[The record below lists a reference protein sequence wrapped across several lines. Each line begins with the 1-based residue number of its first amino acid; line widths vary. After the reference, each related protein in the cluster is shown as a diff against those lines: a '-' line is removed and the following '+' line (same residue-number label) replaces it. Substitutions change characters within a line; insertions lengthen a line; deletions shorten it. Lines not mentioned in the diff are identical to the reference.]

1 MDNLGD
7 FFSSIGEEKKK
18 KKEKTKELIGDVS
31 LDDLFSNLKEEKS
44 KLQKK
49 VAKKAKEKEELL
61 KQAQV
66 FESFLFN
73 ETPKVKK
80 DTQKEVKILEK
91 GLLNL
96 KDTSY
101 KSIDRLMKSISK
113 KYSITPLE
121 LHNQFKEKHGSIP
134 DDWIKHQKEE
144 VDTSDWRDEY
154 VPNDVESVDIITPEP
169 LEASKGIGSKLVSK
183 EETTID
189 KSLQILDQL
198 VTEEEKIN
206 ESETEIARLKREMD
220 QLRKMVNESTRIASS
235 QGGGGEVR
243 LEFLDDV
250 DRDSAKVDGNVLK
263 WDSSVGTLGKFVG
276 SDYIAFSG
284 YAQTTGISTISQGLI
299 GTPDIDV
306 DIITAN
312 SAIFSGNVSVAGTLT
327 YEDVTNIDSIGLI
340 TARSGINVGSG
351 ITLDPNGDISA
362 TGITSLSKLHVG
374 VDTGFHQEDLVVTGN
389 ARVTGI
395 LTIGTG
401 SIVLDPDAK
410 QLRGI
415 EEIVIG
421 IANTIL
427 LHQDNKGEIEFT
439 DFSGTQKSVGIGT
452 TVSVNTSGIITASQF
467 SGYNHLVAPYGP
479 TTTINVQVAA
489 KTSAHRYFGTG
500 SGQGYVLDGI
510 ESPFLTLTP
519 GRTYRFSGSVGGGH
533 PFRFYLDAA
542 KSTQYNTGVTVGSDY
557 VELEVTDSTPTVLHY
572 QCASHGYMG
581 NSVQVNSSNSIN
593 LNSQDASY
601 YLNYN
606 NFTNTPTIPTNNN
619 QLTNGAGY
627 ITSANGGNAD
637 QLDGQEGTYYLNY
650 NNFTNK
656 PTIPT
661 NNNELTNGSGYI
673 TTSFT
678 NTSQLTNDAGFIT
691 GVSTFSG
698 SYNDLTNT
706 PTIPSNNN
714 ELTNGAGYITGVSTF
729 SGSYNDLTNTPTIPS
744 NNNELINGAGFITNN
759 VSGTLTATA
768 FSGDGSGLTNVGMDT
783 SNVSADTIVVVG
795 VATFLGN
802 VTIGGTLTYEDVTDI
817 DSVGIITANQGI
829 NITGGGLQVVGIATF
844 SNDIRPNG
852 NVIGDGL
859 TNILGINSITAT
871 SFVGDGSGLTNVGMD
886 TSNVS
891 SDTLVV
897 TGISTLGVVTGAT
910 SIQATT
916 YYGDGSKLTGISA
929 GAGGTDNVS
938 SDTIQSGIITATSQ
952 FYPPSLTSVERD
964 GLTFNVGAFIF
975 NETENKLQMYLGGK
989 WKNLAFELDT
999 YSVVGL

>member
-61 KQAQV
+61 KQAQI

-96 KDTSY
+96 KNTSY

-113 KYSITPLE
+113 KYDITPLE

-169 LEASKGIGSKLVSK
+169 LEASEGIGSKLVSK

-250 DRDSAKVDGNVLK
+250 DRDSAKVDGQALV
-263 WDSSVGTLGKFVG
+263 WDSSASTLGKFVG

-284 YAQTTGISTISQGLI
+284 YAHTAGISTISQGLI

-306 DIITAN
+306 DVITAN

-340 TARSGINVGSG
+340 TARSGIKVGSG
-351 ITLDPNGDISA
+351 ITFEPNGQA
-362 TGITSLSKLHVG
+362 T
-374 VDTGFHQEDLVVTGN
+374 F
-389 ARVTGI
+389 A
-395 LTIGTG
+395 
-401 SIVLDPDAK
+401 
-410 QLRGI
+410 
-415 EEIVIG
+415 
-421 IANTIL
+421 
-427 LHQDNKGEIEFT
+427 
-439 DFSGTQKSVGIGT
+439 
-452 TVSVNTSGIITASQF
+452 GIITASQF

-479 TTTINVQVAA
+479 TTTINVQVAT

-519 GRTYRFSGSVGGGH
+519 GRTYRFSGSVGGSH

-542 KSTQYNTGVTVGSDY
+542 KSTQYNTGVTVGSGY
-557 VELEVTDSTPTVLHY
+557 VELEVTDTTPTVLHY
-572 QCASHGYMG
+572 QCAAHGYMG
-581 NSVQVNSSNSIN
+581 NSVQVNSSNSIL
-593 LNSQDASY
+593 LNSQNASH
-601 YLNYN
+601 YLDYN

-627 ITSANGGNAD
+627 ITSADGGNAD

-661 NNNELTNGSGYI
+661 NNNELTNGAGFI

-678 NTSQLTNDAGFIT
+678 NTNQLTNGAGFIT

-706 PTIPSNNN
+706 PTIPTNNN
-714 ELTNGAGYITGVSTF
+714 ELT
-729 SGSYNDLTNTPTIPS
+729 
-744 NNNELINGAGFITNN
+744 NGAGFITNN
-759 VSGTLTATA
+759 VSGTITATA

-783 SNVSADTIVVVG
+783 SNVSADTIIVVG

-829 NITGGGLQVVGIATF
+829 NITNGGLQIVGITTI
-844 SNDIRPNG
+844 NDNLK
-852 NVIGDGL
+852 GDGAA
-859 TNILGINSITAT
+859 NILGINSVTAT
-871 SFVGDGSGLTNVGMD
+871 SFHGDGSGLTNVGMD

-891 SDTLVV
+891 ANTLVV
-897 TGISTLGVVTGAT
+897 SGVSTVGVVTGAT

-938 SDTIQSGIITATSQ
+938 SDTIQSGIITATEQ
-952 FYPPSLTSVERD
+952 FYPPSLTSVQRD

-975 NETENKLQMYLGGK
+975 NETENKLQMYLGGQ

>member
-61 KQAQV
+61 KQAQI

-96 KDTSY
+96 KNTSY

-113 KYSITPLE
+113 KYDITPLE

-169 LEASKGIGSKLVSK
+169 LEASEGIGSKLVSK

-250 DRDSAKVDGNVLK
+250 DRDSAKVDGQALV
-263 WDSSVGTLGKFVG
+263 WDSSASTLGKFVG

-284 YAQTTGISTISQGLI
+284 YAHTAGISTISQGLI

-306 DIITAN
+306 DVITAN

-340 TARSGINVGSG
+340 TARSGIKVGSG
-351 ITLDPNGDISA
+351 ITFEPNGQA
-362 TGITSLSKLHVG
+362 T
-374 VDTGFHQEDLVVTGN
+374 F
-389 ARVTGI
+389 A
-395 LTIGTG
+395 
-401 SIVLDPDAK
+401 
-410 QLRGI
+410 
-415 EEIVIG
+415 
-421 IANTIL
+421 
-427 LHQDNKGEIEFT
+427 
-439 DFSGTQKSVGIGT
+439 
-452 TVSVNTSGIITASQF
+452 GIITASQF

-479 TTTINVQVAA
+479 TTTINVQVAT

-519 GRTYRFSGSVGGGH
+519 GRTYRFSGSVGGSH

-542 KSTQYNTGVTVGSDY
+542 KSTQYNTGVTVGSGY
-557 VELEVTDSTPTVLHY
+557 VELEVTDTTPTVLHY
-572 QCASHGYMG
+572 QCAAHGYMG
-581 NSVQVNSSNSIN
+581 NSVQVNSSNSIL
-593 LNSQDASY
+593 LNSQNASH
-601 YLNYN
+601 YLDYN

-627 ITSANGGNAD
+627 ITSADGGNAD

-661 NNNELTNGSGYI
+661 NNNELTNGAGFI

-678 NTSQLTNDAGFIT
+678 NTNQLTNGAGFIT

-698 SYNDLTNT
+698 NYNNLTNK
-706 PTIPSNNN
+706 PTIPTNNN
-714 ELTNGAGYITGVSTF
+714 ELT
-729 SGSYNDLTNTPTIPS
+729 
-744 NNNELINGAGFITNN
+744 NGAGFITNN

-783 SNVSADTIVVVG
+783 SNVSANTLVVSGVSTLGVVTGATYYGDGSNLIGVANTANVTSNTLVVVG
-795 VATFLGN
+795 VATFFGN

-817 DSVGIITANQGI
+817 DSVGIITANNGV
-829 NITGGGLQVVGIATF
+829 NIAGGGLQVVGITTIN
-844 SNDIRPNG
+844 SDLRG
-852 NVIGDGL
+852 SGTV
-859 TNILGINSITAT
+859 NILGINSVTAT
-871 SFVGDGSGLTNVGMD
+871 SFHGDGSGLTNVGMD

-891 SDTLVV
+891 ANTLVV
-897 TGISTLGVVTGAT
+897 SGVSTVGVVTGAT

-916 YYGDGSKLTGISA
+916 YYGDGSNLTGINA
-929 GAGGTDNVS
+929 GAGGTANVS
-938 SDTIQSGIITATSQ
+938 SRTIQSGIITAVDQ
-952 FYPPSLTSVERD
+952 FYPPALTSVERD
-964 GLTFNVGAFIF
+964 GLSFNVGAFIF
-975 NETENKLQMYLGGK
+975 NETENKLQMYLGGR
-989 WKNLAFELDT
+989 WRNLAFELDSYT
-999 YSVVGL
+999 LVGL

>member
-1 MDNLGD
+1 
-7 FFSSIGEEKKK
+7 
-18 KKEKTKELIGDVS
+18 
-31 LDDLFSNLKEEKS
+31 
-44 KLQKK
+44 
-49 VAKKAKEKEELL
+49 
-61 KQAQV
+61 
-66 FESFLFN
+66 
-73 ETPKVKK
+73 
-80 DTQKEVKILEK
+80 
-91 GLLNL
+91 
-96 KDTSY
+96 
-101 KSIDRLMKSISK
+101 MKSISK
-113 KYSITPLE
+113 KYDITTLE

-169 LEASKGIGSKLVSK
+169 LEASEGIGSKLVSK

-250 DRDSAKVDGNVLK
+250 DRDSAKVDGQALV
-263 WDSSVGTLGKFVG
+263 WDSSASTLGKFVG

-284 YAQTTGISTISQGLI
+284 YAHTAGISTISQGLI
-299 GTPDIDV
+299 GTPDIDA

-479 TTTINVQVAA
+479 TTTINVQVAT

-519 GRTYRFSGSVGGGH
+519 GRTYRFSGSVGGSH

-542 KSTQYNTGVTVGSDY
+542 KSTQYNTGVTVGSGY
-557 VELEVTDSTPTVLHY
+557 VDLEVTDTTPTVLHY

-619 QLTNGAGY
+619 ELTNGAGY

-661 NNNELTNGSGYI
+661 NNNELTNG
-673 TTSFT
+673 
-678 NTSQLTNDAGFIT
+678 
-691 GVSTFSG
+691 
-698 SYNDLTNT
+698 
-706 PTIPSNNN
+706 
-714 ELTNGAGYITGVSTF
+714 
-729 SGSYNDLTNTPTIPS
+729 
-744 NNNELINGAGFITNN
+744 AGFITNN
-759 VSGTLTATA
+759 VSGTITATA

-783 SNVSADTIVVVG
+783 SNVSADTIIVVG

-829 NITGGGLQVVGIATF
+829 NITGGGLQIVGITTI
-844 SNDIRPNG
+844 NDNLK
-852 NVIGDGL
+852 GDGAA
-859 TNILGINSITAT
+859 NILGINSITAT
-871 SFVGDGSGLTNVGMD
+871 S
-886 TSNVS
+886 
-891 SDTLVV
+891 
-897 TGISTLGVVTGAT
+897 
-910 SIQATT
+910 

-938 SDTIQSGIITATSQ
+938 SDTIQSGIITATEQ
-952 FYPPSLTSVERD
+952 FYPPSLTSVQRD

-975 NETENKLQMYLGGK
+975 NETENKLQMYLGGQ

>member
-49 VAKKAKEKEELL
+49 VAKKVKEKEELI

-73 ETPKVKK
+73 EAPKVKK
-80 DTQKEVKILEK
+80 DPQKEVKVLEK

-169 LEASKGIGSKLVSK
+169 LEASEGIGSKLVSK

-250 DRDSAKVDGNVLK
+250 DRDSAKVDGQALV
-263 WDSSVGTLGKFVG
+263 WDSSVDTLGKFIG

-284 YAQTTGISTISQGLI
+284 YAHTAGISTISQGLI
-299 GTPDIDV
+299 GTPDIDA

-519 GRTYRFSGSVGGGH
+519 GRTYRFSGSVGGSH
-533 PFRFYLDAA
+533 PFRFYLDVA

-706 PTIPSNNN
+706 PTIPTNNN

-783 SNVSADTIVVVG
+783 SNVSADTLIVVG

-829 NITGGGLQVVGIATF
+829 NITGGGLQIVGITTI
-844 SNDIRPNG
+844 NDNLK
-852 NVIGDGL
+852 GDGAA
-859 TNILGINSITAT
+859 NILGINSITAT
-871 SFVGDGSGLTNVGMD
+871 SFHGDGSGLTNVGMD

-891 SDTLVV
+891 ADTLIVSGV
-897 TGISTLGVVTGAT
+897 STVGVITGAT

-938 SDTIQSGIITATSQ
+938 SDTIQSGIITATEQ
-952 FYPPSLTSVERD
+952 FYPPSLTSVQRD

-975 NETENKLQMYLGGK
+975 NETENKLQMYLGGQ

>member
-61 KQAQV
+61 KQAQI

-113 KYSITPLE
+113 KYDITPLE

-144 VDTSDWRDEY
+144 VDTSNWRDEY

-169 LEASKGIGSKLVSK
+169 LEASEGIGSKLVSK

-250 DRDSAKVDGNVLK
+250 DRDSAKVDGKALV
-263 WDSSVGTLGKFVG
+263 WDSSIDTLGKFIG

-284 YAQTTGISTISQGLI
+284 YAHTAGISTISQGLT
-299 GTPDIDV
+299 GKPDIDV
-306 DIITAN
+306 GIITAN

-340 TARSGINVGSG
+340 TARSGIKVGSG
-351 ITLDPNGDISA
+351 ISFEPNGQA
-362 TGITSLSKLHVG
+362 T
-374 VDTGFHQEDLVVTGN
+374 F
-389 ARVTGI
+389 A
-395 LTIGTG
+395 
-401 SIVLDPDAK
+401 
-410 QLRGI
+410 
-415 EEIVIG
+415 
-421 IANTIL
+421 
-427 LHQDNKGEIEFT
+427 
-439 DFSGTQKSVGIGT
+439 
-452 TVSVNTSGIITASQF
+452 GIITAPQL
-467 SGYNHLVAPYGP
+467 SGYNHLIAPYGP
-479 TTTINVQVAA
+479 TTTIDVQVAA

-519 GRTYRFSGSVGGGH
+519 GRTYRFSGSIGGSH

-542 KSTQYNTGVTVGSDY
+542 KATQYNTGVAIGSGY
-557 VELEVTDSTPTVLHY
+557 VDLEVTDTTPTVLHY

-593 LNSQDASY
+593 LNSQNASY

-619 QLTNGAGY
+619 ELTNGAGY

-661 NNNELTNGSGYI
+661 NNNELTNG
-673 TTSFT
+673 
-678 NTSQLTNDAGFIT
+678 AGFIT

-706 PTIPSNNN
+706 PTIPTNNN

-729 SGSYNDLTNTPTIPS
+729 SGSYNDLTNTPTIPT
-744 NNNELINGAGFITNN
+744 NNNELTNGAGFITNN
-759 VSGTLTATA
+759 VSGTITATS
-768 FSGDGSGLTNVGMDT
+768 FIGDGSGLTNVGMDT
-783 SNVSADTIVVVG
+783 SNVSADTLVVSG
-795 VATFLGN
+795 VTTFLGN

-829 NITGGGLQVVGIATF
+829 NIAGGGLQVVGITTI
-844 SNDIRPNG
+844 NDNLK
-852 NVIGDGL
+852 GDGAA
-859 TNILGINSITAT
+859 NILGINSITAT
-871 SFVGDGSGLTNVGMD
+871 S
-886 TSNVS
+886 
-891 SDTLVV
+891 
-897 TGISTLGVVTGAT
+897 
-910 SIQATT
+910 

-938 SDTIQSGIITATSQ
+938 SDTIQSGIITATEQ
-952 FYPPSLTSVERD
+952 FYPPSLTSVQRD

-975 NETENKLQMYLGGK
+975 NETENKLQMYLGGQ

>member
-18 KKEKTKELIGDVS
+18 TKEKTKELIGDVS

-134 DDWIKHQKEE
+134 DDWIKQQKEE
-144 VDTSDWRDEY
+144 VDTRDWRDDY

-169 LEASKGIGSKLVSK
+169 LEASEGIGSKLVSK

-250 DRDSAKVDGNVLK
+250 DRDSAKVDGQALV
-263 WDSSVGTLGKFVG
+263 WDSSASTLGKFVG

-284 YAQTTGISTISQGLI
+284 YAHTAGISTISQGLI

-306 DIITAN
+306 DVITAN

-340 TARSGINVGSG
+340 TARSGIKVGSG
-351 ITLDPNGDISA
+351 ITFEPNGQA
-362 TGITSLSKLHVG
+362 T
-374 VDTGFHQEDLVVTGN
+374 F
-389 ARVTGI
+389 A
-395 LTIGTG
+395 
-401 SIVLDPDAK
+401 
-410 QLRGI
+410 
-415 EEIVIG
+415 
-421 IANTIL
+421 
-427 LHQDNKGEIEFT
+427 
-439 DFSGTQKSVGIGT
+439 
-452 TVSVNTSGIITASQF
+452 GIITASQF

-479 TTTINVQVAA
+479 TTTINVQVAT

-519 GRTYRFSGSVGGGH
+519 GRTYRFSGSIGGSH

-542 KSTQYNTGVTVGSDY
+542 KATQYTTGVTVESNY
-557 VELEVTDSTPTVLHY
+557 VELEVTDTTPTVLHY
-572 QCASHGYMG
+572 QCAAHGYMG
-581 NSVQVNSSNSIN
+581 NSVQVNSSNSIL
-593 LNSQDASY
+593 LNSQNASH
-601 YLNYN
+601 YLDYN

-627 ITSANGGNAD
+627 ITSADGGNAD

-650 NNFTNK
+650 SNFSNT

-661 NNNELTNGSGYI
+661 NNNELSNGAGYI

-706 PTIPSNNN
+706 PTIPTNNN
-714 ELTNGAGYITGVSTF
+714 ELT
-729 SGSYNDLTNTPTIPS
+729 
-744 NNNELINGAGFITNN
+744 NGAGFITNN

-768 FSGDGSGLTNVGMDT
+768 FNGDGSGLTNVGMDT

>member
-61 KQAQV
+61 KQAQI

-113 KYSITPLE
+113 KYDITPLE

-169 LEASKGIGSKLVSK
+169 LEASEGIGSELISK

-263 WDSSVGTLGKFVG
+263 WDSSVGTLGKWVG
-276 SDYIAFSG
+276 SNSIDIAG
-284 YAQTTGISTISQGLI
+284 YAHTAGISTVSQGLT
-299 GTPDIDV
+299 GTPDISV
-306 DIITAN
+306 GVITATSATFTGN
-312 SAIFSGNVSVAGTLT
+312 VTIGGTLRTEDKVNVDSLGIVTARDGINVGYDYDGGPGVGVTINPSGGAIFSGV
-327 YEDVTNIDSIGLI
+327 I
-340 TARSGINVGSG
+340 TA
-351 ITLDPNGDISA
+351 
-362 TGITSLSKLHVG
+362 
-374 VDTGFHQEDLVVTGN
+374 
-389 ARVTGI
+389 
-395 LTIGTG
+395 
-401 SIVLDPDAK
+401 
-410 QLRGI
+410 
-415 EEIVIG
+415 
-421 IANTIL
+421 
-427 LHQDNKGEIEFT
+427 
-439 DFSGTQKSVGIGT
+439 T
-452 TVSVNTSGIITASQF
+452 TFDGTAS
-467 SGYNHLVAPYGP
+467 N
-479 TTTINVQVAA
+479 AA
-489 KTSAHRYFGTG
+489 
-500 SGQGYVLDGI
+500 L
-510 ESPFLTLTP
+510 
-519 GRTYRFSGSVGGGH
+519 
-533 PFRFYLDAA
+533 
-542 KSTQYNTGVTVGSDY
+542 
-557 VELEVTDSTPTVLHY
+557 
-572 QCASHGYMG
+572 
-581 NSVQVNSSNSIN
+581 
-593 LNSQDASY
+593 LNSQNAAF

-606 NFTNTPTIPTNNN
+606 NFTNTPTNLSQFSNDVGFVTFTNNN
-619 QLTNGAGY
+619 QLVNGA
-627 ITSANGGNAD
+627 
-637 QLDGQEGTYYLNY
+637 
-650 NNFTNK
+650 
-656 PTIPT
+656 
-661 NNNELTNGSGYI
+661 GYI

-698 SYNDLTNT
+698 DYDDLTNK
-706 PTIPSNNN
+706 PTIPTNNN
-714 ELTNGAGYITGVSTF
+714 QLVNGAGYITTSF
-729 SGSYNDLTNTPTIPS
+729 TNT
-744 NNNELINGAGFITNN
+744 NQLINGAGFITNN
-759 VSGTLTATA
+759 LIGDFSVSGDISIGGTLTYEDVTNVDSIGLITARNGAVIRTGTATTA
-768 FSGDGSGLTNVGMDT
+768 LIVEGDTRVTGIITATSFVGDGSGLTNVGMDT
-783 SNVSADTIVVVG
+783 SNVSADTLVV
-795 VATFLGN
+795 
-802 VTIGGTLTYEDVTDI
+802 
-817 DSVGIITANQGI
+817 SGIST
-829 NITGGGLQVVGIATF
+829 
-844 SNDIRPNG
+844 
-852 NVIGDGL
+852 
-859 TNILGINSITAT
+859 LGIVTGAT
-871 SFVGDGSGLTNVGMD
+871 SVQATNFYGDGSGLTNVGMD